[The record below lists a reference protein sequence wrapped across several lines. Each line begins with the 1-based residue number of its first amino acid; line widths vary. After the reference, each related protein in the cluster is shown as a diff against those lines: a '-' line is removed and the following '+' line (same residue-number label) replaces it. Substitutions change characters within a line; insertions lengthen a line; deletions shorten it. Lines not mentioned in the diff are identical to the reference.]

1 MGPSREAD
9 PPNKL
14 VTRGTRDMCPASYE
28 TKTAWSNPSK
38 QNEPAYPRPSLTGPT
53 CKTYRYILMGLV
65 RLHLLAAT
73 LTLAAFAPSA
83 WAGRNDLQLLNLCPS
98 APSVLNAPECS
109 WVQRQADGWI
119 RAPVVPDLNGGQAF
133 RSLMSELGV
142 VLAPRI
148 PMTADTGGIA
158 GFQIS
163 AEFGMT
169 QISHNRSF
177 WNGVA
182 GVSANNPAATR
193 PDAQLTTVGAF
204 VRKGIWLPV
213 PTIELGLGAVHL
225 LESHLLAWQG
235 YAKLAIHEGFDDW
248 LIPSVAIRGAV
259 SYLTGTSQVTMT
271 TATLDLLVSKGFG
284 LLKTARLEPF
294 AGGGL
299 IAIFAHGGRIDAT
312 PSCDASKL
320 AAMPAGSDPGTRY
333 CASSQA
339 GTKNDLDANFS
350 FPAQNAITRYRI
362 FAGLKLRFAAVFFSA
377 QYELYFAGAS
387 RGASATVQSA
397 IQNALSLS
405 TGLHF

>member
-1 MGPSREAD
+1 
-9 PPNKL
+9 
-14 VTRGTRDMCPASYE
+14 
-28 TKTAWSNPSK
+28 
-38 QNEPAYPRPSLTGPT
+38 
-53 CKTYRYILMGLV
+53 MGLV
-65 RLHLLAAT
+65 RLRLAASA
-73 LTLAAFAPSA
+73 LALATFAPSA

-98 APSVLNAPECS
+98 APSVLNAPECT

-119 RAPVVPDLNGGQAF
+119 NGPVVPDAKGRQDF

-158 GFQIS
+158 GFQLS

-169 QISHNRSF
+169 QISHDQGF
-177 WNGVA
+177 WNGVR
-182 GVSANNPAATR
+182 GVSADSPKATR
-193 PDAQLTTVGAF
+193 PDAMLTTVGGF

-213 PTIELGLGAVHL
+213 PTMELGFGAVHL
-225 LESHLLAWQG
+225 LDSHLVAWQG

-248 LIPSVAIRGAV
+248 LIPSVAVRGAV

-294 AGGGL
+294 AGGSL
-299 IAIFAHGGRIDAT
+299 IAIFAHSGSIDAT
-312 PSCDASKL
+312 PYCDASKL
-320 AAMPAGSDPGTRY
+320 AAMPVGSDPGTRY

-339 GTKNDLDANFS
+339 GKTNDLNANFS
-350 FPAQNAITRYRI
+350 FPAQNAITRYRM
-362 FAGLKLRFAAVFFSA
+362 FAGFKLRFAVVFFSA

-387 RGASATVQSA
+387 RDGNAKDQSA